1 MWYITSWQPRIIV
14 KSDDVTIIEKLEF
27 ICINEKDDLELREIN
42 IWENRQEVRFDLKLH
57 ITIEFKSEIVVE
69 IVAEIPVHL
78 NDALKK
84 SFLETIMLLI
94 VF

>member
-1 MWYITSWQPRIIV
+1 
-14 KSDDVTIIEKLEF
+14 
-27 ICINEKDDLELREIN
+27 
-42 IWENRQEVRFDLKLH
+42 VRFDLKLH